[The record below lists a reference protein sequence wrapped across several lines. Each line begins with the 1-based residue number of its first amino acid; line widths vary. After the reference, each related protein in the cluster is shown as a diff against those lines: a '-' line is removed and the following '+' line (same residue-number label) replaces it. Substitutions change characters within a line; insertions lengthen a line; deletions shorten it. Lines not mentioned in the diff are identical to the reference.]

1 MPDYTQEEIFEKLA
15 DPDFDVNSFDWD
27 QKVKILSYLIES
39 KETYQKVVA
48 GLAASLPDDKPGR
61 GSQKHIAKLAQAI
74 EDATGRKIAIRTLY
88 KYRQAYKALE
98 AVQRLI
104 PADWPFRAWIYL
116 SREENPQDWVKRGV
130 DEGWSGAELVRE
142 LILSHPPETRMKI
155 CPRCSAQYKFA
166 ICPTCGDPVGF

>member
-27 QKVKILSYLIES
+27 QKVKILSYLVES

-48 GLAASLPDDKPGR
+48 RLAASLPDDKPGR
-61 GSQKHIAKLAQAI
+61 GSKGHIAKLAQAI

-98 AVQRLI
+98 VVQRLI

-116 SREENPQDWVKRGV
+116 SREEDPTGWVKRGV

-142 LILSHPPETRMKI
+142 LQMANPPKKRMKI
-155 CPRCSAQYKFA
+155 CNRCNSQFENSV
-166 ICPTCGDPVGF
+166 CPSCGQPLTF